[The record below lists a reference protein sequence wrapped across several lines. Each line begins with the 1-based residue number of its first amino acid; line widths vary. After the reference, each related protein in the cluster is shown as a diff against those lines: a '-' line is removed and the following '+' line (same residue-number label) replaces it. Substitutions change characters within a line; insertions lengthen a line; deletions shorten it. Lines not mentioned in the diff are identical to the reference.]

1 MPERINKAIELLEQ
15 GQPIYY
21 TGKSERPSYES
32 GKAMAKTWADC
43 IALDMEHGSFDMAG
57 LSEFMR
63 GLVDGGPTASGHR
76 TPAVII
82 TIPTDGT
89 DEQVMRANA
98 WMCKQVLARGVHGVV
113 LCHAENPA
121 AVRAFVEACR
131 YPIHTVGVG
140 DGLGEGRRG
149 SGGKP
154 LLPRSGASPL
164 RSTSKGL
171 TSGPLTLTARSCWG
185 LR

>member
-43 IALDMEHGSFDMAG
+43 IALGHGARALSTWPACRSSCGAWWMEARPPADTARPPSSSPYPPM
-57 LSEFMR
+57 
-63 GLVDGGPTASGHR
+63 GPTSRSCG
-76 TPAVII
+76 
-82 TIPTDGT
+82 PTRGC
-89 DEQVMRANA
+89 ANRSWPGA
-98 WMCKQVLARGVHGVV
+98 WHGVV

-131 YPIHTVGVG
+131 YPYPYC
-140 DGLGEGRRG
+140 RRG
-149 SGGKP
+149 RWAG
-154 LLPRSGASPL
+154 
-164 RSTSKGL
+164 
-171 TSGPLTLTARSCWG
+171 
-185 LR
+185 